1 MANGIYKSAVNVVLS
16 IALPLLLHIVR
27 SLLLI
32 SIAYTSLVT
41 LYFLGYFRLQ
51 VPSTFL
57 TRGGND
63 DDGGTSSSS
72 VEREKSCHTSSGCS
86 TCSSSLWLF
95 NCQHNQHQYLCF
107 PPYCAPGGLRSRLF
121 PTAAASYTSLSFDAG
136 ISIQEQ
142 QTNDNNS
149 NDNETQTAYHTTNSS
164 TPNNPLDLVLQ
175 NPYILPLLPSVV
187 KKALQDCRDDW
198 DTLGGSRCSFVR
210 NSLLATKRSQQQQHQ
225 KQQVGIDNKDS
236 SCSHVEKE
244 QEVAENS
251 VESSFWKRVNQVAVE
266 LDQAETE
273 ADQQLIDSHQRQQE
287 YHHHQSVSRDHESEN
302 KKHSNSNI
310 IIKMTATD
318 PPASTPTSVH
328 ETTTTTE
335 SNGSSNNNVLPQ
347 AILVYHESAHS
358 IVFRDHLRRQQGA
371 IRRTSSIMEQQNSV
385 RRASSQSPSRLYH
398 KEHSEPIVGSGGDA
412 TTTTAAAGMSRATST
427 IDEVSETDEAG
438 GYESGGSTKS
448 NRSSRSQSSNTTVK
462 SGEYD
467 ANSSVASG
475 GSSRSG
481 SRKMYLRNKAKSSL
495 PPLRKMSSPSP
506 PPPSTSAPSPP
517 PPPSISSVVVA
528 NFQPVIEPLEA
539 LDLNSKHVFE
549 PLFDADPFLGG
560 EEDGLPGLT
569 KAECEVVEMLKSE
582 KAVVKTVRNQDWTSF
597 LNKFKPEGDE
607 GKGERLPG
615 PGERRKKGDD
625 DPKGGDSSGETHPFN
640 SFVTSTSLLPSCAK
654 KMRCFGSTNEYATGA
669 VFALPASFPNDAS
682 EDDAAKRTRTWSWPS
697 GYSAKTEFN
706 IDHRGNLINGREE
719 ALVPLSRMR
728 QMNHSYL
735 HDTDYV
741 VGGRMV
747 KGGLQVSEKATLIV

>member
-1 MANGIYKSAVNVVLS
+1 M
-16 IALPLLLHIVR
+16 
-27 SLLLI
+27 
-32 SIAYTSLVT
+32 
-41 LYFLGYFRLQ
+41 
-51 VPSTFL
+51 
-57 TRGGND
+57 
-63 DDGGTSSSS
+63 SS
-72 VEREKSCHTSSGCS
+72 
-86 TCSSSLWLF
+86 
-95 NCQHNQHQYLCF
+95 
-107 PPYCAPGGLRSRLF
+107 
-121 PTAAASYTSLSFDAG
+121 
-136 ISIQEQ
+136 
-142 QTNDNNS
+142 
-149 NDNETQTAYHTTNSS
+149 
-164 TPNNPLDLVLQ
+164 
-175 NPYILPLLPSVV
+175 
-187 KKALQDCRDDW
+187 
-198 DTLGGSRCSFVR
+198 
-210 NSLLATKRSQQQQHQ
+210 
-225 KQQVGIDNKDS
+225 
-236 SCSHVEKE
+236 
-244 QEVAENS
+244 
-251 VESSFWKRVNQVAVE
+251 
-266 LDQAETE
+266 
-273 ADQQLIDSHQRQQE
+273 
-287 YHHHQSVSRDHESEN
+287 
-302 KKHSNSNI
+302 
-310 IIKMTATD
+310 
-318 PPASTPTSVH
+318 
-328 ETTTTTE
+328 
-335 SNGSSNNNVLPQ
+335 
-347 AILVYHESAHS
+347 
-358 IVFRDHLRRQQGA
+358 
-371 IRRTSSIMEQQNSV
+371 
-385 RRASSQSPSRLYH
+385 
-398 KEHSEPIVGSGGDA
+398 
-412 TTTTAAAGMSRATST
+412 ATST

-481 SRKMYLRNKAKSSL
+481 SRKKYLHKAKGSL

-506 PPPSTSAPSPP
+506 PPPPS
-517 PPPSISSVVVA
+517 SSA

-549 PLFDADPFLGG
+549 PLFDADPFPGG
-560 EEDGLPGLT
+560 EDGLPGLT

-625 DPKGGDSSGETHPFN
+625 PKGGDSSGETTHPFN